1 MHTTNSAQTTENGG
15 ELCLVQLILERE
27 WKNTCRNSVLIFK
40 IFLCYSYATLCFPW
54 YVAVFVASLAPMPWY
69 HFGLYNQDPSRAT
82 RWLYIFIEHWLRG
95 YYMFIHLYKVSDI
108 NINVLLSITWIL
120 IPRIVQYLGSFHPPQ
135 NRLSVLLTTRF
146 V

>member
-54 YVAVFVASLAPMPWY
+54 YVAVFVASLAPMPLIRTFWSLLQPR
-69 HFGLYNQDPSRAT
+69 FLTSNT
-82 RWLYIFIEHWLRG
+82 MIIYIHWTL
-95 YYMFIHLYKVSDI
+95 F
-108 NINVLLSITWIL
+108 TWIL
-120 IPRIVQYLGSFHPPQ
+120 HVY
-135 NRLSVLLTTRF
+135 TRF
-146 V
+146 QISTLILMSFCPSPEFSSHELSNI